1 MCKPDP
7 VAQVKRSSLESFL
20 HAAATAADA
29 DVLMVME
36 RRRKS
41 RPRLPVDNNEE
52 SDGEAD
58 DEPLAR
64 SRVRTGPAN
73 VDTRRQSA
81 VVVTACLR
89 WIG

>member
-1 MCKPDP
+1 MCKRDP
-7 VAQVKRSSLESFL
+7 VTQVKRSLVGSFL

-29 DVLMVME
+29 DVPMVMK
-36 RRRKS
+36 RRRKL
-41 RPRLPVDNNEE
+41 RPRLPVDDNEE

-64 SRVRTGPAN
+64 SRVRMGLAN

-81 VVVTACLR
+81 VVVIA
-89 WIG
+89 